1 MGTGSSAENDHEDR
15 PALLMCVLGP
25 VTLIR
30 NGKSTNIG
38 GRRQRAVLARLAAAE
53 GRFVSV
59 DRLVEDLW
67 GDAASAS
74 ITTTL
79 HGYLSRL
86 RTSLDAPGRIHREG
100 SGYALELAAEEVDAR
115 HFEHLA
121 ATGRHA
127 LTRDPQAAVGHFE
140 QALALWRGPAYADLT
155 DMDWARVAAT
165 RLDEMRWS
173 VAEARFDAMLQ
184 LGWHDAMIASIEEA
198 MHENPLRERFAAQL
212 MLGLYRAGRQSEA
225 LRTYER
231 TRRLLLDELGLD
243 PSPELVRLEAAI
255 LAHEPWLAAPA
266 PTRPAPG
273 PEAAPADV
281 AHRGATAAPK
291 SPVALPPAVE
301 RHLRRPFVGR
311 VAELAQLADAWRDA
325 LDGQRRLVVIEGEA
339 GSGKSRLAARFAE
352 QAHAD
357 GAIVMWGRSTTE
369 AIVPYEPLVEGLRTV
384 LRTVSPDARQRV
396 IAGRHGLA
404 MLVPFLAGGG
414 SDALADGPEPGL
426 AEPVT
431 DRYVLFETV
440 AELLDAESA
449 AWPIVFVLDDL
460 QWADRLSMRLLQ
472 HVLQHERSARVLAIG
487 TLRTAPAT
495 DNPDLDELLSSLH
508 RDTILRRVRLD
519 GLDERDVAELLDV
532 MGEGPSA
539 ARASAVHRATRGNPF
554 FVTELASHGDAL
566 TLPASV
572 RDVLAE
578 RLARV
583 SPAATRL
590 MSVSAV
596 AGPTA
601 PLPVLA
607 AAAGLADLDFVDA
620 VDEAIRAGLLSEEDG
635 SNAEPSGSISFKHSL
650 VQQAV
655 LERLSRARRQ
665 ALHLAVAD
673 ALEAARAS
681 RMEVAHHLHE
691 AGGLSPASRTARA
704 AIGAG
709 EHALAMLAYED
720 AQTWAI
726 RAVEIARHADPHL
739 RCEALLVRSDAER
752 ALGDRVAARE
762 AAVEAADHARE
773 AGDPMLLARAAEAM
787 ALARSGLG
795 FDFGTG
801 DDGLDRL
808 LVEALNGLPDTEV
821 VHRSRLL
828 GASLANAAADGDLL
842 ALRGLS
848 RDALALAD
856 AHGQPALVATAHL
869 SSRMAN
875 WKVHLLDERL
885 DADRQAWAAAAQSDS
900 THLQMN
906 ALLYGIA
913 DLTEAGLVHEAL
925 EWLER
930 LRVRAARVR
939 QPVYD
944 AFVGFMDATR
954 LLLQGE
960 YARSAQLADDALV
973 RGLQSHGINAE
984 MAWAG
989 QAFIRAWDRGELAGL
1004 TDIVDQAAARAPH
1017 LAIWRVGRALCMISS
1032 GRPEEARPVLEELVT
1047 DDGVRHNKDSLWL
1060 ALSGLLVEIA
1070 RAVDDR
1076 DRAAILLRE
1085 LLPYRGRMVMTGLGR
1100 ASLGPADRFV
1110 GVAAHVAGDL
1120 RLADEALAAAVE
1132 QARSMAA
1139 VPHVARALFDRAAV
1153 VHDLRGD
1160 DAEAEAL
1167 RHRARRLA
1175 DRIGLVLDS
1184 LAVSPSS

>member
-1 MGTGSSAENDHEDR
+1 MMGTGLSDEDDHADA
-15 PALLMCVLGP
+15 PALLLRVLGP
-25 VTLIR
+25 VALIR
-30 NGKSTNIG
+30 NGESINIG
-38 GRRQRAVLARLAAAE
+38 GPRQRAVLARLAAAE

-86 RTSLDAPGRIHREG
+86 RSSLHDPGRIRREG

-115 HFEHLA
+115 RFEQLA
-121 ATGRHA
+121 ASGRQA
-127 LTRDPQAAVGHFE
+127 LTRDPESAVGQFE

-165 RLDEMRWS
+165 RLDELRWS

-255 LAHEPWLAAPA
+255 LAHEPWLAAPE
-266 PTRPAPG
+266 PPRPVPG
-273 PEAAPADV
+273 PEAAPVD
-281 AHRGATAAPK
+281 GAQPNSLAAPR

-311 VAELAQLADAWRDA
+311 TAELAQLADAWRDA

-339 GSGKSRLAARFAE
+339 GSGKSRLAAHFAE

-369 AIVPYEPLVEGLRTV
+369 AVVPYEPLVEALRTV

-396 IAGRHGLA
+396 ISGRDGLA
-404 MLVPFLAGGG
+404 MLVPFLSGG
-414 SDALADGPEPGL
+414 DFDGPDPGANP

-449 AWPIVFVLDDL
+449 AWPIVVVLDDL
-460 QWADRLSMRLLQ
+460 QWTDRLSMRLLQ
-472 HVLQHERSARVLAIG
+472 HVLQHERSARILAIG
-487 TLRTAPAT
+487 TLRTVPVT
-495 DNPDLDELLSSLH
+495 DNPDLDALLSSLH
-508 RDTILRRVRLD
+508 RDAILRRVRLD

-532 MGEGPSA
+532 IGEGTGG
-539 ARASAVHRATRGNPF
+539 ARAAAVHRATRGNPF
-554 FVTELASHGDAL
+554 FVTELASHGDAR
-566 TLPASV
+566 TLPASI
-572 RDVLAE
+572 RDVLSE
-578 RLARV
+578 RLGRV

-590 MSVSAV
+590 LSVSAV
-596 AGPTA
+596 GGPTV
-601 PLPVLA
+601 PLA
-607 AAAGLADLDFVDA
+607 ALASAAGLADLDFVDA

-635 SNAEPSGSISFKHSL
+635 SNADSSGSISFKHSL

-665 ALHLAVAD
+665 ALHLALAD
-673 ALEAARAS
+673 ALQASGAS
-681 RMEVAHHLHE
+681 RMEIAHHLRE
-691 AGGLSPASRTARA
+691 AGGLSPAERTVRA

-709 EHALAMLAYED
+709 EQALALLAYED
-720 AQTWAI
+720 AQTWAQ
-726 RAVEIARHADPHL
+726 RAVEIAGHAEPHL
-739 RCEALLVRSDAER
+739 RCEALLLRSDAER
-752 ALGDRVAARE
+752 ALGDRVVARE
-762 AAVEAADHARE
+762 AAVEAAEEARK
-773 AGDPMLLARAAEAM
+773 ARDPMLLARAAEAM

-795 FDFGTG
+795 FDFGTE
-801 DDGLDRL
+801 DQGLDRL
-808 LVEALNGLPDTEV
+808 LLEALNGLPDSEV

-828 GASLANAAADGDLL
+828 GASLANAAADGDLP

-848 RDALALAD
+848 RDALALAE
-856 AHGQPALVATAHL
+856 ALGQPSLVATAHL

-875 WKVHLLDERL
+875 WNVRLLDERL
-885 DADRQAWAAAAQSDS
+885 DADRQAWAAAEQSDS

-925 EWLER
+925 DWLER

-973 RGLQSHGINAE
+973 RGLQSHGVNAE
-984 MAWAG
+984 MAWAA
-989 QAFIRAWDRGELAGL
+989 QTFIRAWDRGELAGL
-1004 TDIVDQAAARAPH
+1004 TDIVEQAAGQPPH
-1017 LAIWRVGRALCMISS
+1017 LAIWGAGRALCLIAS
-1032 GRPEEARPVLEELVT
+1032 GRPEEARPVLEAFVSEA
-1047 DDGVRHNKDSLWL
+1047 GVKHNPDSLWL
-1060 ALSGLLVEIA
+1060 ALTSLLVEVA

-1120 RLADEALAAAVE
+1120 QLADEALAAAVE

-1167 RHRARRLA
+1167 RQRARRLA
-1175 DRIGLVLDS
+1175 DRVGLVLDS